1 MATWDKTKP
10 SGSDSISQGD
20 DIIRNDKEYLEDTL
34 SRDHHFPGT
43 YGTDAG
49 EHKKVTLREQSADPS
64 SSSDKGILYTKDVDG
79 VTELFYI
86 DSSGNVKQLTSGG
99 KLNVESDEAVLLS
112 GDQTIGGVKTFSSIP
127 VLPASDP
134 TSDNQATRKAYVD
147 NAISNGNV
155 DKLDG
160 YDYNATQLKP
170 FGNWESKDADTVYQ
184 ATTDGFVC
192 AYTDYADAAGVT
204 GYTDSSNP
212 PSTIRA
218 RNKEDGED
226 WCYASITFPVKK
238 GDYWKVTGTSI
249 AAIYWIPLGV

>member
-34 SRDHHFPGT
+34 SRDHNFPGT
-43 YGTDAG
+43 YGVDAG

-64 SSSDKGILYTKDVDG
+64 SSSDKGILYTKDVGG

-99 KLNVESDEAVLLS
+99 KLNVESDEAVLLT

-134 TSDNQATRKAYVD
+134 TSDNQAARKAYVD
-147 NAISNGNV
+147 SKSYENYNINDHISILTGTVSNGGTIP
-155 DKLDG
+155 L
-160 YDYNATQLKP
+160 P
-170 FGNWESKDADTVYQ
+170 S
-184 ATTDGFVC
+184 
-192 AYTDYADAAGVT
+192 
-204 GYTDSSNP
+204 GYTQDQCKWIVSVGNL
-212 PSTIRA
+212 
-218 RNKEDGED
+218 
-226 WCYASITFPVKK
+226 TFNNWDCEACGSWYVKAVADENREVSLCFGRDCSHFSGSANYMIIGIK
-238 GDYWKVTGTSI
+238 
-249 AAIYWIPLGV
+249 